1 MSGATGY
8 TLSFYKL
15 NIFID
20 MNNNDKLVYKEQ
32 LRNYSFIFLIKY
44 YLYNINLKGGER
56 GPLYI
61 MMIE

>member
-20 MNNNDKLVYKEQ
+20 MNNNKLAYKEQ